1 MYIDLR
7 RYHSHKIVRSK
18 NRLNKLY
25 KEHERI
31 EHKTSEDIGKVRG
44 DLFKQKKNTFSM
56 AALKKKKRMEG
67 TKILKKY

>member
-7 RYHSHKIVRSK
+7 RYHSHKIMRYK
-18 NRLNKLY
+18 NKLNKLY

-44 DLFKQKKNTFSM
+44 DLFKQ
-56 AALKKKKRMEG
+56 E
-67 TKILKKY
+67 

>member
-18 NRLNKLY
+18 IRLNKLY

-31 EHKTSEDIGKVRG
+31 EHKTSEDIGKVIG
-44 DLFKQKKNTFSM
+44 DLFKQ
-56 AALKKKKRMEG
+56 E
-67 TKILKKY
+67 